1 MEGKMP
7 YDAVTHT
14 MELAMNWFVVKV
26 LKACLHLRS
35 FHLVTGIIV
44 TRSENTMLGFT
55 KLESSWKAG
64 TSNQYI
70 RGFCKGNGCISSDI
84 LEYMASY
91 VGVSAM
97 RSRW

>member
-55 KLESSWKAG
+55 NWRVRGKLELPINIFAASAKVMDVSL
-64 TSNQYI
+64 
-70 RGFCKGNGCISSDI
+70 RIS
-84 LEYMASY
+84 
-91 VGVSAM
+91 
-97 RSRW
+97 